1 MDIKERVAAIK
12 AACLIDRPIGY
23 EALKTS
29 KEQTKTST
37 FKLEL
42 VHVVQILFCART
54 LFMITSNYLKSLRR
68 IQVKV
73 NNGSHVVDT
82 HD

>member
-42 VHVVQILFCART
+42 VHVRANFVLRSYTIHDNVELFEVSPT
-54 LFMITSNYLKSLRR
+54 YSS
-68 IQVKV
+68 Q
-73 NNGSHVVDT
+73 S
-82 HD
+82 